1 MTAYRDPMP
10 DPFAQ
15 AAVDALAARETRE
28 HAREAAWQAGRAEA
42 LRAIAAFDVAVAP
55 ARLRIDNK
63 RGVDGMRTKWA
74 HISLFSD
81 HRTHLF
87 AYVIWNGDGWLIN
100 GACRTSTFE
109 AILLAAM
116 KAPEF
121 ADALVA
127 MQRKNITDEVTP
139 PTPAAKRSALHVV
152 GSLVLALLLCG
163 VCLVLVVALRHV
175 FPVLFW

>member
-1 MTAYRDPMP
+1 MTTYRDPMP
-10 DPFAQ
+10 APFTQ
-15 AAVDALAARETRE
+15 AAVDALAARE
-28 HAREAAWQAGRAEA
+28 ARERARETAWQEGRAEA

-55 ARLRIDNK
+55 ARLRVDNK

-87 AYVIWNGDGWLIN
+87 AYVIWNGDGWRIF
-100 GACRTSTFE
+100 GACRTLTFE

-127 MQRKNITDEVTP
+127 MQRKDVSATANRSTVT
-139 PTPAAKRSALHVV
+139 RVV

-163 VCLVLVVALRHV
+163 VCLALIVALRHV